1 VWLRVWHAR
10 TIHLGAEWRKAARE
24 KRPARGL
31 RMGSRLAGVGLL
43 ANPIR
48 PLDSMPMIERQ
59 ARKDMSGLV
68 ELLSARASE
77 NAEWKISADELAESI
92 GMAQVPFWRAVHAVR
107 DRISFT
113 DAIDGWTHESAG
125 DLVTVLEGLLSGTP
139 EDDLTRAGLFMPY
152 KLGVAL
158 IEELHFRARRLAAG
172 HEVREEELGAMIRHA
187 GSVRAAIGIYL
198 EAHVD
203 LESLIDGCAESFRV
217 LQGLPRLARAT
228 AARFLRGMFSRHV
241 LDRRT
246 LLAGL
251 EERLR
256 LAAATMGFVD
266 PEDRVRRGGSERVE
280 GGRIS
285 ARRAWALR
293 VMRLTRDAYT
303 AEELRASYRTLMM
316 RYHPDKDPSGLERCK
331 DVNSAYAFLTGEAA
345 PAN

>member
-1 VWLRVWHAR
+1 
-10 TIHLGAEWRKAARE
+10 
-24 KRPARGL
+24 
-31 RMGSRLAGVGLL
+31 
-43 ANPIR
+43 
-48 PLDSMPMIERQ
+48 MPMIEGK
-59 ARKDMSGLV
+59 ARKQMAGLV
-68 ELLSARASE
+68 EILSARASE
-77 NAEWKISADELAESI
+77 NAEWKISADELATVL
-92 GMAQVPFWRAVHAVR
+92 GLDQVPFWRAVHAVR

-125 DLVTVLEGLLSGTP
+125 DLVTVLEGLVGGAP

-203 LESLIDGCAESFRV
+203 LESLVDGCAESFRV
-217 LQGLPRLARAT
+217 LQGLPPRGRAT
-228 AARFLRGMFSRHV
+228 AARFLQWMFARHV
-241 LDRRT
+241 LDRRA

-266 PEDRVRRGGSERVE
+266 AEDRARRSGSERAE

-293 VMRLTRDAYT
+293 IMSLSRDGYT

-316 RYHPDKDPSGLERCK
+316 RHHPDKDPGGLERCK
-331 DVNSAYAFLTGEAA
+331 DVNAAYAFLTGEAA
-345 PAN
+345 PG